1 MRHSRDRHWSGKT
14 VHPNFDAR
22 GVSTV
27 LDVALCLVL
36 VSAAVGVLG
45 VYLAAEDD
53 SEPLQ
58 TETADHV
65 VELLGSTTVSV
76 EYSFDS
82 LLENGTASETDVFDD
97 PENYPPDERT
107 RVTHGP
113 TAGLLADATRAN
125 LTVDDAWLGHEGTEF
140 ESRVEGPIASEL
152 FVVDAS
158 VAVSASW
165 SPYEGAPLEGR
176 TSVGQ
181 TPPPT
186 ADVSTV
192 TMTVPSGFDDPAVP
206 AEYESDHDFDAV
218 AEPVATVIVEG
229 YFPPEQ
235 TTLALER
242 GGLDRDR
249 TVYRY
254 IQISNALEGVEPS
267 DLEEAIAQSTS
278 DAEAANEPLV
288 EALGQALASDMDSR
302 FEHPADAADAVTVAE
317 TTIVVQVW
325 DT

>member
-1 MRHSRDRHWSGKT
+1 MTHSRDLHPGWNPSHWD
-14 VHPNFDAR
+14 FDAR

-53 SEPLQ
+53 SETHQ

-65 VELLGSTTVSV
+65 VELLGSTTISV
-76 EYSFDS
+76 EFSFDP
-82 LLENGTASETDVFDD
+82 LLEHATATDADVFDEPD
-97 PENYPPDERT
+97 DYPPDERT

-125 LTVDDAWLGHEGTEF
+125 LTVDDAWLGHEGAGF
-140 ESRVEGPIASEL
+140 ESRLEGPIASEL

-158 VAVSASW
+158 TAVSASW
-165 SPYEGAPLEGR
+165 SPYEDAPLEGR
-176 TSVGQ
+176 TSVGR

-192 TMTVPSGFDDPAVP
+192 TMTVPSGFDDPALP
-206 AEYESDHDFDAV
+206 ADTESDHNFDAV
-218 AEPVATVIVEG
+218 AEPVATTIVDG

-254 IQISNALEGVEPS
+254 TRFSNALEGVEPS

-278 DAEAANEPLV
+278 DAETANTILV
-288 EALGQALASDMDSR
+288 EALTQKLASDMDSR
-302 FEHPADAADAVTVAE
+302 FERPADAADAITVAE